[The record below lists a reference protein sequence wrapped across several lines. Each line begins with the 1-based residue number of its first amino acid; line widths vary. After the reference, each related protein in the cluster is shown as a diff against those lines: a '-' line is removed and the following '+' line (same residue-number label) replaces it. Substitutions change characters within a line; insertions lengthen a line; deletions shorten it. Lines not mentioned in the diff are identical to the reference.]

1 MTWKRYKE
9 DYKALIKLGLP
20 VLVTQLCV
28 ITVSFADTLM
38 VGAYGLDELAASA
51 FVNSL
56 FLVVL
61 VMLMGFAGGVTPLIG
76 ALYSKGDEYGIGHT
90 LRTSV
95 RINVWLS
102 ASFTVIMGVL
112 YFFVDKMGQPPEL
125 LPLIRPYYLV
135 LLGSVIPIA
144 IYNCCQQTANGTT
157 DTASPMWV
165 MIGANLLN
173 IGGNYC
179 LIFGRFGFPELGLLG
194 AGISTLTARIAGAAA
209 MFLIICLARRYRPY
223 RHGLM
228 STEPGGD
235 RMRRVWR
242 TSYPVML
249 QSGVECFLWAFGAVV
264 AGWFGTVQLAAYQV
278 VNTIGQLGFMIYMSI
293 GVAISVRVAN
303 CTGVKN
309 IEGIRTTTLAGL
321 HITTIMATGASLLF
335 LFAAPVL
342 IGIFNSSPEVILSGE
357 ALVLPLILYQYC
369 DSVQLT
375 YANAQRGTSEARPL
389 MWAALIS
396 YIVVGVPVLLLFA
409 VGFDLGNVGV
419 YYSFSV
425 ALLCA
430 ALLLRYW
437 FRRTLRRMQVKISC
451 AKG

>member
-135 LLGSVIPIA
+135 LLGSVIPLA

-396 YIVVGVPVLLLFA
+396 YIAVGVPVLLLFA

-437 FRRTLRRMQVKISC
+437 FRRTLRRMQAGPV
-451 AKG
+451 